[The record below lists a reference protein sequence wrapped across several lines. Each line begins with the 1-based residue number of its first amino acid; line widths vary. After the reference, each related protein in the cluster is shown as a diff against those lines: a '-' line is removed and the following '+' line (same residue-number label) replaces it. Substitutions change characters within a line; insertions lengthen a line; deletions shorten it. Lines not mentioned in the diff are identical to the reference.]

1 MKTQSKWI
9 YVLIGNDRTGKTC
22 FQKQLVKLLAHQDY
36 DRLHCNLSFPIKHP
50 HLIRKIETL
59 SIGNRSIQEKL
70 EIYKTVDDYFQNHF
84 KNADIC
90 VVSTHLSEAD
100 ARSIITNG
108 QKKFYNVCAVFF
120 SNSIEKQRQQNEEI
134 SVLNWDD
141 RWVVA
146 NQTTEDEAQQMTQLN
161 KAAESFVQ
169 ILIERTRG
177 W

>member
-1 MKTQSKWI
+1 
-9 YVLIGNDRTGKTC
+9 
-22 FQKQLVKLLAHQDY
+22 
-36 DRLHCNLSFPIKHP
+36 
-50 HLIRKIETL
+50 
-59 SIGNRSIQEKL
+59 
-70 EIYKTVDDYFQNHF
+70 
-84 KNADIC
+84 
-90 VVSTHLSEAD
+90 VSTHLSEAD

-134 SVLNWDD
+134 SILNWDD